1 MHNALN
7 VEKHIPVPNPA
18 QRSVTILGSTGS
30 VGLSTLKLIEEDRD
44 RFKVQT
50 LTANN
55 NVDLLAEQATR
66 YGASQAI
73 IANEDLY
80 EELKHRLTNTGV
92 EVAAGQK
99 AIAEAAGENVDWLM
113 SSIVGIAGLAPT
125 MAAVTAGTTVALAN
139 KEALVCGG
147 ELVMEQ
153 VRKCGATLLP
163 VDSEHNAIFQVFE
176 NNQLDKIE
184 RLILTAS
191 GGPFLAKSRA
201 EMEKVTREQALAHP
215 NWDMGAKISIDSAT
229 MMNKGLEFIEAFY
242 LFPVSQDQIEILV
255 HHQSVIHSLVEYKDG
270 SVLAQMGSPDMRTPI
285 SYALGWPNRHPFS
298 AQKLDLAQIG
308 KLTFENPDPVQ
319 FPAIRLAQEALRA
332 GNSAPAILN
341 AANEV
346 AVESFLNGQ
355 IGFLKIAEI
364 VEEVLNKVEN
374 QVLNSIDD
382 IFELDKLVRIEA
394 QNLIS

>member
-7 VEKHIPVPNPA
+7 LEKHLPDANPA

-30 VGLSTLKLIEEDRD
+30 VGLSTLKLIEEDRE
-44 RFKVQT
+44 RFSIQT

-55 NVDLLAEQATR
+55 NVELLAEQAVQ
-66 YGASQAI
+66 YGASRAI
-73 IANEDLY
+73 IANEALY
-80 EELKHRLTNTGV
+80 ETLKNKLENTGI
-92 EVAAGQK
+92 EVAAGHK
-99 AIAEAAGENVDWLM
+99 AIVEASGEGVDWLM

-125 MAAVTAGTTVALAN
+125 MAAVTSGTTVALAN

-153 VRKCGATLLP
+153 VNKCGATLLP

-191 GGPFLAKSRA
+191 GGPFLGKSRE
-201 EMEKVTREQALAHP
+201 EMAKVTREEALAHP

-242 LFPVSQDQIEILV
+242 LFPVTQDQIEILV

-285 SYALGWPNRHPFS
+285 SYALGWPNRHPFA
-298 AQKLDLAQIG
+298 AQKLNLAKIG
-308 KLTFENPDPVQ
+308 KLTFEDPDPVQ
-319 FPAIRLAQEALRA
+319 FPAIRLAQEALKA
-332 GNSAPAILN
+332 GKSAPAILN

-346 AVESFLNGQ
+346 AVDSFLKGQ

-364 VEEVLNKVEN
+364 VEAVLDKVEN
-374 QVLNSIDD
+374 QALNSIDD

-394 QNLIS
+394 QKLLS

>member
-7 VEKHIPVPNPA
+7 VEKHIPVPNPV

-55 NVDLLAEQATR
+55 NVDLLAEQAIR

-80 EELKHRLTNTGV
+80 EELKHRLANTGV

-201 EMEKVTREQALAHP
+201 EMGKVTREQALAHP

-242 LFPVSQDQIEILV
+242 LFPVSQEQIEILV

-382 IFELDKLVRIEA
+382 IYELDKLVRIEA